1 LGDLIEFDEQSEFKY
16 YGGNIRW
23 NIQ

>member
-23 NIQ
+23 KIQ